1 MLVTECY
8 GKNIYL
14 SDQLV
19 GYVSR
24 LPDGDSEW
32 YIAGKKAARITSDGK
47 ILIAGKEVGHIDDYG
62 DIYIN
67 GQKRGELGPDNDL
80 MLTSL

>member
-32 YIAGKKAARITSDGK
+32 YIAGKKAARMKKKKK